1 MLGWR
6 SSVLLLTI
14 LLMLPLLAVFNSW
27 LSPQTDTWSHLADTV
42 LSDYVINSL
51 LLTLGVGVGV
61 SLVGTG
67 AAWLISQ
74 FDFYGRNKLHW
85 LLILPMAIPAYII
98 AYTYTG
104 MLDSSGF
111 IQRGIR
117 DTFSVSYG
125 EYWFPDVRSL
135 PGAIVMMIL
144 VLYPYV
150 YMLALNAFKE
160 QSKSLYESSKMLGL
174 TDTAHFFRVA
184 LPLARP
190 GIATGASLAMMEA
203 LADYGTVQ
211 YFGVNTFTTGIFR
224 TWFGMGNQA
233 AAAQL
238 ASVLCTFVFAL
249 IWLEGYSRRK
259 RKYFSSSAQQSVM
272 ARRTLSKKRQWGVIV
287 LCSLPFL
294 LGFAIPALQLLFW
307 AVSHWQENYDQA
319 FVQLAVNSF
328 ILAAVAALVVT
339 AVALFL
345 SYAKR
350 LIPRK
355 DVQGATRLA
364 SMGYAI
370 PGAVVAVGAMVPL
383 IWFDIQI
390 DSLMQS
396 LFGISTGLLLS
407 GSLFALVFVYTIR
420 FLAVA
425 IQNSD
430 GGLSRIKP
438 SMDASAKMMGL
449 TARQVLVKVHVPM
462 LKGSLLSAFILVFVD
477 VLKELPA
484 TLILRPFNFNTLAVR
499 AHELASDER
508 LVDAALPA
516 IAIVVVG
523 LVPIALLAKKM
534 DEPLS

>member
-1 MLGWR
+1 MLSWR
-6 SSVLLLTI
+6 VSVLLLAV
-14 LLMLPLLAVFNSW
+14 LLMLPLLVVFNSW
-27 LSPQTDTWSHLADTV
+27 LEPQADTWSHLVDTV
-42 LSDYVINSL
+42 LSDYIINSL
-51 LLTLGVGVGV
+51 ILVLGVGIGV
-61 SLVGTG
+61 SLIGTG
-67 AAWLISQ
+67 AAWFISQ
-74 FDFYGRNKLHW
+74 FDFYGRDKLQW

-111 IQRGIR
+111 LQSFIR
-117 DTFSVSYG
+117 EAFSLSYG
-125 EYWFPDVRSL
+125 DYWFPEVRSL
-135 PGAIVMMIL
+135 PGAILMMVL

-160 QSKSLYESSKMLGL
+160 QSKSLYESSKTLGVSG
-174 TDTAHFFRVA
+174 AAYFFRVA

-190 GIATGASLAMMEA
+190 AIATGASLAMMES
-203 LADYGTVQ
+203 LADYGTVK

-238 ASVLCTFVFAL
+238 ASILCTFVFVL
-249 IWLEGYSRRK
+249 ILLESFSRRK
-259 RKYFSSSAQQSVM
+259 RKYFNSSVQQRAIV
-272 ARRTLSKKRQWGVIV
+272 RRHLSTQQQFGVIC
-287 LCSLPFL
+287 LCFIPFL
-294 LGFAIPALQLLFW
+294 FGFLIPLFQLSYWAL
-307 AVSHWQENYDQA
+307 SHWRENFDDA
-319 FVQLAVNSF
+319 FVELAYNSF
-328 ILAAVAALVVT
+328 TLAMIAALVVT
-339 AVALFL
+339 VIALFL

-350 LIPRK
+350 LMPKK
-355 DVQGATRLA
+355 DVKTVIRIA

-370 PGAVVAVGAMVPL
+370 PGAVVAVGAMMPL

-390 DSLMQS
+390 DSFMDATFS
-396 LFGISTGLLLS
+396 ISTGLLLS
-407 GSLFALVFVYTIR
+407 GSLFALIFAYTIR

-438 SMDASAKMMGL
+438 SMDASAKTMGL
-449 TARQVLVKVHVPM
+449 SASQVLMKVHVPI
-462 LKGSLLSAFILVFVD
+462 LRGSLLSAFILVFVD

-516 IAIVVVG
+516 IAIVIVG
-523 LVPIALLAKKM
+523 LLPIVLLARKM
-534 DEPLS
+534 DESIS